1 MREKNRG
8 PRARGIRLAIVVA
21 FVAHAVC
28 LFYLLPLPNTY
39 RPPIDLTRFE
49 IAAVSCFGLISLAA
63 GVLGFR
69 VFLRR
74 RFAAETRLARSEA
87 FARATVDA
95 LPTHIAIIDEW
106 GAIASTNRSWRA
118 FAEAAGAAP
127 AAVGEGTNY
136 LAECDRAA
144 SRGCREAAQVG
155 TAIRDVLRGGRA
167 DEFSLEYA
175 AHTPARRRW
184 FLARVTRFPGP
195 GRAHAVVAH
204 EDVTARKLAEEQH
217 EKAKQEAEAANA
229 AKSAFIANTSHEIR
243 TPMNAILGYADML
256 LDPAATPDDRRH
268 CVKVIRR
275 NGEHLLAIINDI
287 LDISKIEAAK
297 MTAERIPCDLPQLV
311 ADVIGLVKPKAVE
324 KGLRFR
330 VTFDEVIPRTVTTDP
345 VRARQVLVNLI
356 GNAIKFTHAGEVH
369 LHVAREIAYFSQTLR
384 FTITD
389 TGVGMT
395 DEQVGRLFQP
405 FTQADAS
412 TTRKYG
418 GTGLGLTISRKL
430 AQLLGGDISAAS
442 EAGRGSTFAFW
453 LDAGPRDGAELVD
466 GFTEAQLELPE
477 PDAEAAARQ
486 ILLSGHVLLAEDG
499 EDNQHLLTVFLEQA
513 GATVTLATNGADAV
527 RLALAG
533 TFDLVLMDMQ
543 MPVMDGYRAAGEL
556 RQAGYDKPVIAL
568 TAHAM
573 AEDRTRCLAAG
584 CTDYLTKP
592 IDRVK
597 LLETCRQH
605 LPNAVYPLRGRGGDA
620 SSTAESPAL
629 SDSPAPP
636 LDESAEYP
644 IATTGAA
651 SPLAAA
657 PDSTAE
663 DAIIPLEVSLECSP
677 TSADAPPAGGP
688 LRSVLADDPRVRRVL
703 DGFVRRL
710 PQRVDQLAR
719 SMAGHDVDALLAA
732 VHQLRGA
739 GAGYGFGPL
748 SDLAGRAEDALKVHA
763 DLERAKADVDEL
775 IALIRTVDGYNPAA
789 EMQRA

>member
-8 PRARGIRLAIVVA
+8 PKARGIRLAIFVA
-21 FVAHAVC
+21 FFAHAVC

-39 RPPIDLTRFE
+39 RPPIDLTRAE
-49 IAAVSCFGLISLAA
+49 IAGVSCFGLIALAA
-63 GVLGFR
+63 GALGLR

-118 FAEAAGAAP
+118 FAQEAGAAP

-144 SRGCREAAQVG
+144 ARGCRDAAHVG
-155 TAIRDVLRGGRA
+155 AAIRDVLRGGRA

-175 AHTPARRRW
+175 AHTADRRRW

-256 LDPAATPDDRRH
+256 LDAAATADERRH

-297 MTAERIPCDLPQLV
+297 MTAERIACDLPQLV

-330 VTFDEVIPRTVTTDP
+330 VTFDEVIPRVITTDP

-356 GNAIKFTHAGEVH
+356 GNAIKFTSAGEVH
-369 LHVAREIAYFSQTLR
+369 LHVAREITYFAQTLR

-430 AQLLGGDISAAS
+430 AQLLGGDISADSA
-442 EAGRGSTFAFW
+442 AGRGSTFAFW
-453 LDAGPRDGAELVD
+453 LDAGPRDGAELLER
-466 GFTEAQLELPE
+466 FTEAQLELPE
-477 PDAEAAARQ
+477 TDADAAARQ
-486 ILLSGHVLLAEDG
+486 ILLSGQILLAEDG

-513 GATVTLATNGADAV
+513 GATVTLATNGADAA

-533 TFDLVLMDMQ
+533 QFDLVLMDMQ

-556 RQAGYDKPVIAL
+556 RRAGYAKPVIAL

-573 AEDRTRCLAAG
+573 AEDRTKCLAAG

-597 LLETCRQH
+597 LLQTCRQH
-605 LPNAVYPLRGRGGDA
+605 LPNAVYPLRVTGGGVESEAPA
-620 SSTAESPAL
+620 SPTTAELSSP
-629 SDSPAPP
+629 PR
-636 LDESAEYP
+636 DESAEYP
-644 IATTGAA
+644 IAATESLAA
-651 SPLAAA
+651 SPVSTRENEVIPVEVS
-657 PDSTAE
+657 PDSAQ
-663 DAIIPLEVSLECSP
+663 SN
-677 TSADAPPAGGP
+677 AGAARGAGP
-688 LRSVLADDPRVRRVL
+688 LRSALAEDPRVRRVL

-710 PQRVDQLAR
+710 PQRVDQLAQGL
-719 SMAGHDVDALLAA
+719 AGQDVDALLAA

-748 SDLAGRAEDALKVHA
+748 SDLAGRAEDALKLHA
-763 DLERAKADVDEL
+763 DLDRAKADVDEL
-775 IALIRTVDGYNPAA
+775 IALIRSVEGYNAAA